1 MPANLVARVRGLT
14 AWVYWPNDVC
24 GELVKRR
31 RRYRLGKRAET
42 VATTR
47 RRIVDATLT
56 LHDEQGIS
64 STSVRDIAARAA
76 VAPSTV
82 LQHFP
87 QMGELIRA
95 CGELSSRL
103 APMPSELLFAGIDRQ
118 AERVRRMAA
127 AMFEWWA
134 LLGPGLD
141 HLRTDRRRI
150 PEVEAWFGELGAR
163 HRSLAAAALGAR
175 ADAESVDLLVALTT
189 SDAWAVLRAAG
200 LDADRAAVRV
210 ARLICPHPVS
220 KETVH

>member
-1 MPANLVARVRGLT
+1 MF
-14 AWVYWPNDVC
+14 
-24 GELVKRR
+24 GEPVTPS
-31 RRYRLGKRAET
+31 RRYRLGKRAAA
-42 VATTR
+42 VARTR
-47 RRIVDATLT
+47 RRIVEATLK

-95 CGELSSRL
+95 CGELSGQL
-103 APMPSELLFAGIDRQ
+103 APLPSKLLLAGIDRP

-134 LLGPGLD
+134 LVGPGLD

-150 PEVEAWFGELGAR
+150 PEVETWFADVAAR
-163 HRSLAAAALGAR
+163 HRSLAAAALQAR
-175 ADAESVDLLVALTT
+175 LDAERLDLLVALTT
-189 SDAWAVLRAAG
+189 PDAWAVLRASG
-200 LDADRAAVRV
+200 LDADRAADRV
-210 ARLICPHPVS
+210 ARLICPPPDS